1 MSQFAVFLD
10 DGEVMND
17 NGTLGGEL
25 QGLVAKYP
33 DPGLG
38 GSQSDWR
45 EATSK
50 LSARQRRIRDLVGDG
65 RIDFREFRLE

>member
-10 DGEVMND
+10 GGEVVNY
-17 NGTLGGEL
+17 NGTRGGEL
-25 QGLVAKYP
+25 QGLVAKYL

-38 GSQSDWR
+38 GSQIDWR

-50 LSARQRRIRDLVGDG
+50 LNARQRRIRDPVGDG
-65 RIDFREFRLE
+65 RIEFREFRLE